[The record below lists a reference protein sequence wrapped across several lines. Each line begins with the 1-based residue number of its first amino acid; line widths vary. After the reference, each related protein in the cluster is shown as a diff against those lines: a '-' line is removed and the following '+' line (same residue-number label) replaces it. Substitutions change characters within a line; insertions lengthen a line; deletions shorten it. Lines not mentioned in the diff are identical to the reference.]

1 MEREKMKSLV
11 IPEPDKTEVQS
22 VPIPEPPEK
31 ELLIKIMA
39 CGICGTDIHIF
50 RGEYFGDYPVVP
62 GHEFSGIVEKIG
74 QGVRRFKEGER
85 VSVEPNI
92 SCDNCHSCLNNRQNF
107 CLNWEAVGV
116 TRPGGMAQYVC
127 APEKNVFSIGNLS
140 FESAAFMEPLSC
152 VLHGIERAEI
162 TLADKIAILGA
173 GPIGLLMLKIIKNMG
188 STEVTVVDRNRSR
201 VEYSKKIGA
210 DNIFYSTDELEKD
223 YYDVVIDA
231 TGALSVMAGSIDHA
245 RHGGTILL
253 FGVPPSGKTIEIEP
267 FKIFKKGL
275 KLLSSYTSLR
285 NSYQAVDL
293 LKSGIVDVS
302 DLISHRIPLENFE
315 KGVEMIEQGKENV
328 KKVMI
333 LPNP

>member
-1 MEREKMKSLV
+1 MKSLV
-11 IPEPDKTEVQS
+11 ITEPNKAEVKS
-22 VPIPEPPEK
+22 VLIPEPMEK

-74 QGVRRFKEGER
+74 QGVRRFKEGDR

-92 SCDNCHSCLNNRQNF
+92 SCDSCNSCLNNRQNF
-107 CLNWEAVGV
+107 CLNWEAIGV
-116 TRPGGMAQYVC
+116 TRPGGMAQHVC
-127 APEKNVFSIGNLS
+127 APEKNVFPIGNLP

-152 VLHGIERAEI
+152 VLHGIQRAKI
-162 TLADKIAILGA
+162 ALADKIAILGA
-173 GPIGLLMLKIIKNMG
+173 GPIGLLMLKVIKNMG
-188 STEVTVVDRNRSR
+188 STPVTVVDRNRSR
-201 VEYSKKIGA
+201 VQYSKTIGA
-210 DNIFYSTDELEKD
+210 DIILYGTEELEKD

-245 RHGGTILL
+245 RHGGTVLL
-253 FGVPPSGKTIEIEP
+253 FGVPPAGKTIEIEP

-285 NSYQAVDL
+285 NSFQAVEL
-293 LKSGIVDVS
+293 LKSGIVEVG
-302 DLISHRIPLENFE
+302 DLISHRILLEDFE

-328 KKVMI
+328 RKVMI
-333 LPNP
+333 LPKP

>member
-1 MEREKMKSLV
+1 MKSLV
-11 IPEPDKTEVQS
+11 ITEPNKAEVKS
-22 VPIPEPPEK
+22 VPIPEPMEK

-50 RGEYFGDYPVVP
+50 RGEYFGNYPVVP

-74 QGVRRFKEGER
+74 QGVRRFKEGDR

-92 SCDNCHSCLNNRQNF
+92 SCDSCNSCLNNRQNF
-107 CLNWEAVGV
+107 CLNWEAIGV
-116 TRPGGMAQYVC
+116 TRPGGMAQHVC
-127 APEKNVFSIGNLS
+127 APEKNVFPIGNLP

-152 VLHGIERAEI
+152 VLHGIQRAKI
-162 TLADKIAILGA
+162 ALADKIAILGA
-173 GPIGLLMLKIIKNMG
+173 GPIGLLMLKVIKNMG
-188 STEVTVVDRNRSR
+188 STPVTVVDRNRSR
-201 VEYSKKIGA
+201 VQYSKTIGA
-210 DNIFYSTDELEKD
+210 DIILYGTEELEKD

-245 RHGGTILL
+245 RHGGTVLL
-253 FGVPPSGKTIEIEP
+253 FGVPPAGKTIEIEP

-285 NSYQAVDL
+285 NSFQAVEL
-293 LKSGIVDVS
+293 LKSGIVEVG
-302 DLISHRIPLENFE
+302 DLISHRILLEDFE

-328 KKVMI
+328 RKVMI
-333 LPNP
+333 LPKP

>member
-1 MEREKMKSLV
+1 MKSLV
-11 IPEPDKTEVQS
+11 ITEPNKAEVKS
-22 VPIPEPPEK
+22 VLIPEPMEK

-50 RGEYFGDYPVVP
+50 RGEYFGNYPVVP

-74 QGVRRFKEGER
+74 QGVRRFKEGDR

-92 SCDNCHSCLNNRQNF
+92 SCDSCNSCLNNRQNF
-107 CLNWEAVGV
+107 CLNWEAIGV
-116 TRPGGMAQYVC
+116 TRPGGMAQHVC
-127 APEKNVFSIGNLS
+127 APEKNVFPIGNLP

-152 VLHGIERAEI
+152 VLHGIQRAKI
-162 TLADKIAILGA
+162 ALADKIAILGA
-173 GPIGLLMLKIIKNMG
+173 GPIGLLMLKVIKNMG
-188 STEVTVVDRNRSR
+188 STPVTVVDRNRSR
-201 VEYSKKIGA
+201 VQYSKTIGA
-210 DNIFYSTDELEKD
+210 DIILYGTEELEKD

-245 RHGGTILL
+245 RHGGTVLL
-253 FGVPPSGKTIEIEP
+253 FGVPPAGKTIEIEP

-285 NSYQAVDL
+285 NSFQAVEL
-293 LKSGIVDVS
+293 LKSGIVEVG
-302 DLISHRIPLENFE
+302 DLISHRILLEDFE

-328 KKVMI
+328 RKVMI
-333 LPNP
+333 LPKP

>member
-1 MEREKMKSLV
+1 MKSLV
-11 IPEPDKTEVQS
+11 ITEPNKAEVKS
-22 VPIPEPPEK
+22 VPIPEPMEK

-50 RGEYFGDYPVVP
+50 RGEYFGNYPVVP

-74 QGVRRFKEGER
+74 QGVRRFKEGDR

-92 SCDNCHSCLNNRQNF
+92 SCDSCNSCLNNRQNF
-107 CLNWEAVGV
+107 CLNWEAIGV
-116 TRPGGMAQYVC
+116 TRPGGMAQHVC
-127 APEKNVFSIGNLS
+127 APEKNVFPIGNLP

-152 VLHGIERAEI
+152 VLHGIQRAKI
-162 TLADKIAILGA
+162 ALADKIAILGA
-173 GPIGLLMLKIIKNMG
+173 GPIGLLMLKVIKNMG
-188 STEVTVVDRNRSR
+188 STPVTVVDRNRSR
-201 VEYSKKIGA
+201 VQYSKTIGA
-210 DNIFYSTDELEKD
+210 DIILYGTEELEKD

-245 RHGGTILL
+245 RHGGTVLL
-253 FGVPPSGKTIEIEP
+253 VGVPPAGKTIEIEP

-285 NSYQAVDL
+285 NSFQAVEL
-293 LKSGIVDVS
+293 LKSGIVEVG
-302 DLISHRIPLENFE
+302 DLISHRILLEDFE

-328 KKVMI
+328 RKVMI
-333 LPNP
+333 LPKP